1 MKKFHI
7 AIGVADIDASIPD
20 YSSRMGC
27 SPEVVVP
34 NQYALWRTDTLN
46 FSIRKV
52 SSSESGRLRHLGW
65 EDTSCT
71 SFVTETD
78 VNGILWE
85 HFSPEQQVKE
95 IESTWPS
102 ASHKS

>member
-7 AIGVADIDASIPD
+7 AIGVADIDASIHD
-20 YSSRMGC
+20 YSRRIGW
-27 SPEVVVP
+27 SPEVVIP
-34 NQYALWRTDTLN
+34 NEYALWRTDTLN
-46 FSIRKV
+46 FSIRRV
-52 SSSESGRLRHLGW
+52 SRSESGRLRHLGW
-65 EDTSCT
+65 EDASRT

-85 HFSPEQQVKE
+85 HFSPEQQVEE
-95 IESTWPS
+95 IESTWPN